1 MISLTTPT
9 PSPAQSQ
16 PSAPPPQAHTQ
27 TQAEPQAPAAP
38 PAARPRPLPPFGQE
52 VPGYGRSCLFCGS
65 VPAVQATVRGHQGM
79 VVMMRFLKIRAP
91 FCRRCGI
98 AKHREMVS
106 DSLVQGWWSPASM
119 LLNPLT
125 LLVNLFQ
132 RWGISRLPEPV
143 PGAPGTPAD
152 PGRPIFLRPTALGL
166 LIPVI
171 LIGCGW
177 LVLHDDPE
185 YAEVGDCVHSNGEV
199 LFPDVSVVDCGS
211 AKAEFE
217 VVGRFDNTTDTGGC
231 AAYPRTVAMLQAERG
246 STKYVLCLARNDNT

>member
-9 PSPAQSQ
+9 P
-16 PSAPPPQAHTQ
+16 
-27 TQAEPQAPAAP
+27 APAPSPEQAQAQP
-38 PAARPRPLPPFGQE
+38 QQLPQQQHAVARPRPLPPFGQD
-52 VPGYGRSCLFCGS
+52 VPGYGPSCVFCGS
-65 VPAVQATVRGHQGM
+65 VPAVKATVRGHQGM
-79 VVMMRFLKIRAP
+79 VVLMRFLKLKST

-106 DSLVQGWWSPASM
+106 NSLVQGWWSPAS
-119 LLNPLT
+119 LLVNPLT

-132 RWGISRLPEPV
+132 RWKISRLPEPV

-171 LIGCGW
+171 LVGGSW
-177 LVLHDDPE
+177 LLLHNDPE
-185 YAEVGDCVHSNGEV
+185 YAEVGDCVHNSGDA
-199 LFPDVSVVDCGS
+199 FIPDVSVVDCGS
-211 AKAEFE
+211 AKAEYE
-217 VVGRFDNTTDTGGC
+217 VVGRFEGTTDTGLC
-231 AAYPRTVAMLQAERG
+231 HAYPRTVAAFHEEQG

>member
-1 MISLTTPT
+1 MTTPT
-9 PSPAQSQ
+9 PSPAQPQ
-16 PSAPPPQAHTQ
+16 PPAQRQLGPQAQSLAQPRT
-27 TQAEPQAPAAP
+27 AP

-65 VPAVQATVRGHQGM
+65 VPAVEATVRGHQGM
-79 VVMMRFLKIRAP
+79 VVMMRFLKVRAP

-106 DSLVQGWWSPASM
+106 DSLIAGWWSPTSL

-132 RWGISRLPEPV
+132 RWKISRLPEPV

-152 PGRPIFLRPTALGL
+152 PGRPVLLRPTALGL

-171 LIGCGW
+171 LIGGGW
-177 LVLHDDPE
+177 LALHNDPE
-185 YAEVGDCVHSNGEV
+185 YAEVGDCVHSSGNT

-211 AKAEFE
+211 AKAQYE
-217 VVGRFDNTTDTGGC
+217 VVGRFDDTTDTGRC
-231 AAYPRTVAMLQAERG
+231 ATYPRTVAAFRAERG
-246 STKYVLCLARNDNT
+246 STKYVLCLARNDNA

>member
-16 PSAPPPQAHTQ
+16 PPSQPQPQPQA
-27 TQAEPQAPAAP
+27 QAVP

-79 VVMMRFLKIRAP
+79 VVMMRFLKVRAP

-106 DSLVQGWWSPASM
+106 NSLVQGWWSPTSM
-119 LLNPLT
+119 LFNPLT

-132 RWGISRLPEPV
+132 RWKINRLPEPV

-152 PGRPIFLRPTALGL
+152 PGRPILLRPTALGL

-171 LIGCGW
+171 LIGGGW
-177 LVLHDDPE
+177 LVLHDDAE
-185 YAEVGDCVHSNGEV
+185 YAEVGDCVHSSGDV

-217 VVGRFDNTTDTGGC
+217 VVGRFDDTTDTGRC
-231 AAYPRTVAMLQAERG
+231 DAYPRTVATFRAEHG